1 MRTPQGKYG
10 CALADG
16 TLLVCGATSMVDP
29 VGSAAGFACVQ
40 RGVLLRLSA
49 SGELLS
55 ERIFPFSGG
64 VDQPGRREG
73 CMCVTPGEASDDE
86 MVVYVTGYLRSECG
100 YDPSTHE
107 YDDDPMVSNIADTHT
122 HTHTRLASPRLSFA
136 ALPRHL
142 RSVPSPPSFW
152 PPRLAASPKNEK
164 HEKRT

>member
-1 MRTPQGKYG
+1 MSTSPPFGTQASVQLICLISPEFFSACTRTPQGKYG

-49 SGELLS
+49 SGDLLS
-55 ERIFPFSGG
+55 ELIFPFSGG
-64 VDQPGRREG
+64 AEQPGRREG

-107 YDDDPMVSNIADTHT
+107 YDDDPMVSNTT
-122 HTHTRLASPRLSFA
+122 Q
-136 ALPRHL
+136 
-142 RSVPSPPSFW
+142 
-152 PPRLAASPKNEK
+152 
-164 HEKRT
+164 HEWGRVLGDPLGRARARRREA